1 MRTLEFGLWLLY
13 TKSEEG
19 YREKI
24 GHMEALP
31 ATLEDLLER
40 GEGSIAAQDIPLI
53 KHAYQVAADAHDGQS
68 RMSGEPFIQHSL
80 ATAATLVDLRLDAAT
95 VAAGLLHDVPE
106 DTAVSVEQI
115 GEIFGDEIATLV
127 DGVTKLRKI
136 TWTSLEEEEAESLR
150 KIFLAMVDDI
160 RVILIRLADRLHNMH
175 TLRALPEDR
184 GTVIARETLEI
195 FAPLAHRLGMWQI
208 KEELEDLALGY
219 LEPDRYREVVE
230 LLKERQTDRERYVE
244 GVVQT
249 LRSSLSEGGIKS
261 EVTGRR
267 KHIYSIYQKMK
278 KRGRDFD
285 RIYDVYGAR
294 IIVDSVQDC
303 YAALGMVHSL
313 WRPIAGEFD
322 DYIAMPK
329 DNMYQSLHTAVV
341 GPQGRALEVQ
351 IRTWDMHW
359 TAEYG
364 VAAHWRYKE
373 QVERDAVLESKMAWL
388 RQLMDWRRELVD
400 AQEFV
405 DSLKTDL
412 FPEEVYVFTPKGDV
426 IELPRGATP
435 IDFAYHVHTE
445 IGHLCQGAK
454 VNGRIV
460 SLNHQLKD
468 GDQVM
473 ILTAK
478 RGGPS
483 RDWLNPHL
491 GYVHTSR
498 ARQKIRQFFRK
509 QEREENIQR
518 GRALLERELKRLGI
532 EREKYDDI
540 AKLFHFR
547 KVDDLLAALGYGD
560 LNVHQ
565 ISTKMLQVEGGKEEG
580 LQEKAPPVVTTD
592 EARGITVTGVGDL
605 LTHIGGCCNP
615 LPGDKIVGYVTRG
628 RGVTIHRLD
637 CGNVLRVLR
646 DGDKERLIEVDWGEE
661 QDAVYPVVIR
671 ITAYDRKGLLKDV
684 AGVIDAED
692 VNMIAATIASRKKD
706 QTATIVATLEITGM
720 AQLSRVLAKIESL
733 TNVLE
738 AVRQTG

>member
-1 MRTLEFGLWLLY
+1 MD
-13 TKSEEG
+13 K
-19 YREKI
+19 
-24 GHMEALP
+24 LP

-40 GEGSIAAQDIPLI
+40 GEDSIAAQDLTLI
-53 KHAYQVAADAHDGQS
+53 KRAYQVAAEAHDGQ
-68 RMSGEPFIQHSL
+68 RRLSGEPFIQHSL

-106 DTAVSVEQI
+106 DTAVTVEEI
-115 GEIFGDEIATLV
+115 GEIFGEEIARLV

-175 TLRALPEDR
+175 TLGALPEDR

-208 KEELEDLALGY
+208 KEELEDLALRY
-219 LEPDRYREVVE
+219 LEPDRYREVVD
-230 LLKERQTDRERYVE
+230 LLSERRADRERYVE
-244 GVVQT
+244 GAVQT
-249 LRSSLSEGGIKS
+249 LRRTLTEGGIKVD
-261 EVTGRR
+261 VTGRR

-294 IIVDSVQDC
+294 IIVDDIKDC
-303 YAALGMVHSL
+303 YAALGIVHSL

-341 GPQGRALEVQ
+341 GPEGRALEVQ

-359 TAEYG
+359 MAEYG

-388 RQLMDWRRELVD
+388 RQLMDWRREFVD

-435 IDFAYHVHTE
+435 VDFAYHVHTE

-460 SLNHQLKD
+460 PLNYQLKD
-468 GDQVM
+468 GDQVL

-491 GYVHTSR
+491 GYVRTSR
-498 ARQKIRQFFRK
+498 ARQKIRQFFRR
-509 QEREENIQR
+509 QEREENIAR
-518 GRALLERELKRLGI
+518 GRSLVERELKRLGI
-532 EREKYDDI
+532 EHESYEEI
-540 AKLFHFR
+540 AKLFRFK
-547 KVDDLLAALGYGD
+547 KVGDLLAAVGYGD
-560 LNVHQ
+560 VNVHQ
-565 ISTKMLQVEGGKEEG
+565 ISTRILEVEGEKEEG
-580 LQEKAPPVVTTD
+580 LGEKPRGVVETG
-592 EARGITVTGVGDL
+592 EAKGVRVTGVGDL

-615 LPGDKIVGYVTRG
+615 LPGDKIIGYVTRG
-628 RGVTIHRLD
+628 RGVTVHRLD

-646 DGDKERLIEVDWGEE
+646 DGDRERLIEVDWGEE
-661 QDAVYPVVIR
+661 QDAAYPVVVR
-671 ITAYDRKGLLKDV
+671 VTAYDRKGLLKDV
-684 AGVIDAED
+684 AGIIDAED
-692 VNMIAATIASRKKD
+692 VNMTSATIRSTKKD
-706 QTATIVATLEITGM
+706 QTATIVATLEITGV

-738 AVRQTG
+738 AVRQTS

>member
-1 MRTLEFGLWLLY
+1 MDRLPTTL
-13 TKSEEG
+13 K
-19 YREKI
+19 
-24 GHMEALP
+24 
-31 ATLEDLLER
+31 DLLER
-40 GEGSIAAQDIPLI
+40 GEDSIASQDIPLV
-53 KHAYQVAADAHDGQS
+53 KRAYEVASRAHDGQR
-68 RMSGEPFIQHSL
+68 RMSGEPFIHHSL

-95 VAAGLLHDVPE
+95 IAAGLLHDVPE
-106 DTAVSVEQI
+106 DTTVTVEDI
-115 GEIFGDEIATLV
+115 EEIFGEEIARLV

-175 TLRALPEDR
+175 TLEALPEDR
-184 GTVIARETLEI
+184 GRMIAMETMEI

-208 KEELEDLALGY
+208 KEELEDLALRY
-219 LEPDRYREVVE
+219 LEPEAYREVVT
-230 LLKERQTDRERYVE
+230 LLREHQADRERYVE
-244 GVVQT
+244 GVVQM
-249 LRSSLSEGGIKS
+249 LKSSLAEGGIKA

-267 KHIYSIYQKMK
+267 KHVSSIYQKMK
-278 KRGRDFD
+278 KKGRDFD
-285 RIYDVYGAR
+285 RIYDVHGAR
-294 IIVDSVQDC
+294 VIVDDIKDC

-341 GPQGRALEVQ
+341 GPQGHPLEIQ
-351 IRTWDMHW
+351 IRTWEMHRM
-359 TAEYG
+359 AEYG

-373 QVERDAVLESKMAWL
+373 QVERDAVLEAKMAWL

-435 IDFAYHVHTE
+435 VDFAYSVHTE
-445 IGHLCQGAK
+445 IGNLCQGAK
-454 VNGRIV
+454 VNGKIV
-460 SLNHQLKD
+460 PLNYQLGD
-468 GDQVM
+468 GDQVQ

-491 GYVHTSR
+491 GYVRTSR
-498 ARQKIRQFFRK
+498 ARQKIRQFFRR
-509 QEREENIQR
+509 QEREENIAR

-532 EREKYDDI
+532 EHESYEEI
-540 AKLFHFR
+540 AKLFRFN
-547 KVDDLLAALGYGD
+547 KVDDLLAAIGYGD
-560 LNVHQ
+560 INVHQ
-565 ISTKMLQVEGGKEEG
+565 VSMRVLDIEEDKEEIS
-580 LQEKAPPVVTTD
+580 
-592 EARGITVTGVGDL
+592 EAGPKPAARASEAQGIRVTGVGDL
-605 LTHIGGCCNP
+605 LTQLGGCCNP
-615 LPGDKIVGYVTRG
+615 LPGDEIIGYVTRG

-637 CGNVLRVLR
+637 CGNILRVLR
-646 DGDKERLIEVDWGEE
+646 DGDRERLIEVDWGED
-661 QDAVYPVVIR
+661 QDTAYPVVVK

-684 AGVIDAED
+684 AAIIDAED
-692 VNMIAATIASRKKD
+692 VNMISANIDARQKD
-706 QTATIVATLEITGM
+706 QTATIVATLEISGM
-720 AQLSRVLAKIESL
+720 DQLSRVLAKIETL

-738 AVRQTG
+738 AVRQTA

>member
-1 MRTLEFGLWLLY
+1 MDRLPTTLD
-13 TKSEEG
+13 
-19 YREKI
+19 
-24 GHMEALP
+24 
-31 ATLEDLLER
+31 DLLER
-40 GEGSIAAQDIPLI
+40 AEDSIASQDIPLV
-53 KHAYQVAADAHDGQS
+53 KRAYQVAAEAHDGQR
-68 RMSGEPFIQHSL
+68 RMSGEPFIHHSL

-106 DTAVSVEQI
+106 DTAVTVEDLE
-115 GEIFGDEIATLV
+115 EIFGEEISRLV

-175 TLRALPEDR
+175 TLDALPEER
-184 GTVIARETLEI
+184 GRVIAMETLEI

-208 KEELEDLALGY
+208 KEELEDLALRY
-219 LEPDRYREVVE
+219 LEPDGYREVVE
-230 LLKERQTDRERYVE
+230 LLSEGQADRERYVE
-244 GVVQT
+244 GVVHT
-249 LRSSLSEGGIKS
+249 LRSSLTEGGIKA

-267 KHIYSIYQKMK
+267 KHVSSIYQKMK
-278 KRGRDFD
+278 KKGRDFD
-285 RIYDVYGAR
+285 RIYDVHGAR
-294 IIVDSVQDC
+294 VIVGDINDC
-303 YAALGMVHSL
+303 YAALGIVHSL

-329 DNMYQSLHTAVV
+329 DNMYQSLHTSVV
-341 GPQGRALEVQ
+341 GPQGRPLEIQ
-351 IRTWDMHW
+351 IRTWEMHRM
-359 TAEYG
+359 AEYG

-373 QVERDAVLESKMAWL
+373 QVERDAVLEAKMAWL

-435 IDFAYHVHTE
+435 VDFAYDVHTE
-445 IGHLCQGAK
+445 IGNLCQGAK
-454 VNGRIV
+454 VNGKIV
-460 SLNHQLKD
+460 PLNYQLED
-468 GDQVM
+468 GDQVQ

-491 GYVHTSR
+491 GYVRTSR
-498 ARQKIRQFFRK
+498 ARQKIRQFFRR
-509 QEREENIQR
+509 QEREENIAR

-532 EREKYDDI
+532 EHESYEEI
-540 AKLFHFR
+540 AKLFRFK
-547 KVDDLLAALGYGD
+547 KVDDLLAAIGYGD
-560 LNVHQ
+560 INVHQ
-565 ISTKMLQVEGGKEEG
+565 ASMRLLDIEEDKEEI
-580 LQEKAPPVVTTD
+580 L
-592 EARGITVTGVGDL
+592 EAGPKRAARPSEAKGVRVTGVGNL
-605 LTHIGGCCNP
+605 LTQIGRCCNP
-615 LPGDKIVGYVTRG
+615 LPGDEIIGYVTRG

-646 DGDKERLIEVDWGEE
+646 DGDRERLVEVDWGEG
-661 QDAVYPVVIR
+661 QGTAYPVVIKV
-671 ITAYDRKGLLKDV
+671 TAYDRKGLLKDV
-684 AGVIDAED
+684 AAIIDAED
-692 VNMIAATIASRKKD
+692 VNMISASIDARQKD
-706 QTATIVATLEITGM
+706 QTATIVATLEISGM
-720 AQLSRVLAKIESL
+720 DQLSRVLAKIETL

>member
-1 MRTLEFGLWLLY
+1 MD
-13 TKSEEG
+13 K
-19 YREKI
+19 
-24 GHMEALP
+24 LP

-40 GEGSIAAQDIPLI
+40 GEDSIAAQDVSLI
-53 KHAYQVAADAHDGQS
+53 KRAYQVAAEAHDGQ
-68 RMSGEPFIQHSL
+68 RRLSGEPFIQHSL
-80 ATAATLVDLRLDAAT
+80 ATAAALVDLRLDAAT

-106 DTAVSVEQI
+106 DTAVTVEQI
-115 GEIFGDEIATLV
+115 GEIFGEEIARLV

-175 TLRALPEDR
+175 TLGALPQER

-208 KEELEDLALGY
+208 KEELEDLALRY
-219 LEPDRYREVVE
+219 LEPDRYREVVD
-230 LLKERQTDRERYVE
+230 LLSERRADRERYVE

-249 LRSSLSEGGIKS
+249 LRKTLTEGGIKVD
-261 EVTGRR
+261 VTGRR
-267 KHIYSIYQKMK
+267 KHIYSIYQKMQ

-294 IIVDSVQDC
+294 IIVDDIKDC
-303 YAALGMVHSL
+303 YATLGIVHSL

-341 GPQGRALEVQ
+341 GPEGRALEVQ

-359 TAEYG
+359 MAEYG

-388 RQLMDWRRELVD
+388 RQLMDWRREFVD

-435 IDFAYHVHTE
+435 VDFAYHVHTE

-460 SLNHQLKD
+460 PLNYQLKD
-468 GDQVM
+468 GDQVL

-491 GYVHTSR
+491 GYVRTSR
-498 ARQKIRQFFRK
+498 ARQKIRQFFRR
-509 QEREENIQR
+509 QEREENIAR
-518 GRALLERELKRLGI
+518 GRALVERELKRLGI
-532 EREKYDDI
+532 EHESYEDI
-540 AKLFHFR
+540 AKLFHFK
-547 KVDDLLAALGYGD
+547 KVGDLLAAVGYGD
-560 LNVHQ
+560 VNVHQ
-565 ISTKMLQVEGGKEEG
+565 ISTRMLEVEGEKEEG
-580 LQEKAPPVVTTD
+580 LGEKPRGVVDTG
-592 EARGITVTGVGDL
+592 EAKGVTVTGVGDL

-615 LPGDKIVGYVTRG
+615 LPGDKIIGYVTRG
-628 RGVTIHRLD
+628 RGVTVHRLD

-646 DGDKERLIEVDWGEE
+646 DGDRERLIEVDWGEE
-661 QDAVYPVVIR
+661 QDAAYPVVVR

-692 VNMIAATIASRKKD
+692 VNMTSATISSTRKD
-706 QTATIVATLEITGM
+706 QTAIIVATLEITGM

-738 AVRQTG
+738 AVRQTS

>member
-1 MRTLEFGLWLLY
+1 M
-13 TKSEEG
+13 
-19 YREKI
+19 EK
-24 GHMEALP
+24 LP

-40 GEGSIAAQDIPLI
+40 GEDSIAAQDISLI
-53 KHAYQVAADAHDGQS
+53 KRAYQVAAEAHDGQS
-68 RMSGEPFIQHSL
+68 RMSGEPFIHHSL

-106 DTAVSVEQI
+106 DTAVTVGDIE
-115 GEIFGDEIATLV
+115 EIFGEEIARLV

-175 TLRALPEDR
+175 TLGALPEDR

-208 KEELEDLALGY
+208 KEELEDLALQY
-219 LEPDRYREVVE
+219 LEPDRYREVVDF
-230 LLKERQTDRERYVE
+230 LSERRADRERYVE

-249 LRSSLSEGGIKS
+249 LRRTLAEGSIKG

-294 IIVDSVQDC
+294 IIVDDIPEC
-303 YAALGMVHSL
+303 YAALGIVHSL

-329 DNMYQSLHTAVV
+329 DNMYQSLHTAVL

-359 TAEYG
+359 MAEYG

-435 IDFAYHVHTE
+435 VDFAYHVHTE
-445 IGHLCQGAK
+445 IGHVCQGAK

-460 SLNHQLKD
+460 PLNYQLKD
-468 GDQVM
+468 GDQVL

-498 ARQKIRQFFRK
+498 ARQKIRQFFRR
-509 QEREENIQR
+509 QEREENIAR
-518 GRALLERELKRLGI
+518 GRALVEREMKRLGI
-532 EREKYDDI
+532 EHESYEEI
-540 AKLFHFR
+540 AKLLRFK
-547 KVDDLLAALGYGD
+547 KVGDLLAAVGYGD
-560 LNVHQ
+560 INVHQ
-565 ISTKMLQVEGGKEEG
+565 ISSRILEVEGEKEEVLG
-580 LQEKAPPVVTTD
+580 EKARQIIDTD
-592 EARGITVTGVGDL
+592 EAKGVTVTGVGDL
-605 LTHIGGCCNP
+605 LTHIAGCCNP
-615 LPGDKIVGYVTRG
+615 LPGDKIIGYVTRG

-637 CGNVLRVLR
+637 CGNVLRIFR

-684 AGVIDAED
+684 AAIIDGED
-692 VNMIAATIASRKKD
+692 VNMTSATISSRKKD
-706 QTATIVATLEITGM
+706 QIATIVATLEITGM

-738 AVRQTG
+738 AVRQTAGA

>member
-1 MRTLEFGLWLLY
+1 MAKLPTTLDELLQ
-13 TKSEEG
+13 
-19 YREKI
+19 RV
-24 GHMEALP
+24 
-31 ATLEDLLER
+31 EDV
-40 GEGSIAAQDIPLI
+40 IPAQDLTLI
-53 KHAYQVAADAHDGQS
+53 RRAYQVASEAHDGQL

-80 ATAATLVDLRLDAAT
+80 ATAAFLADMRLDAAT

-106 DTAVSVEQI
+106 DTAVTVQDLEQT
-115 GEIFGDEIATLV
+115 FGPEIANLV

-175 TLRALPEDR
+175 TLQALPPER
-184 GTVIARETLEI
+184 GTVIARETQEI
-195 FAPLAHRLGMWQI
+195 FAPLAHRLGMWKI
-208 KEELEDLALGY
+208 KEELEDLALQY
-219 LEPDRYREVVE
+219 LEPASYKQVVQ
-230 LLKERQTDRERYVE
+230 LLKDRRADREQYVDE
-244 GVVQT
+244 VVQT
-249 LRSSLSEGGIKS
+249 LRRELAAEGITT

-267 KHIYSIYQKMK
+267 KHIYSIHQKMQK
-278 KRGRDFD
+278 KGREFD
-285 RIYDVYGAR
+285 HIYDVHGAR
-294 IIVDSVQDC
+294 IIVGDIKDC
-303 YAALGMVHSL
+303 YAALGIVHSL

-341 GPQGRALEVQ
+341 GPQGRPLEVQ

-373 QVERDAVLESKMAWL
+373 QVERDTVLEAKMAWL
-388 RQLMDWRRELVD
+388 RQLMDWRRDLVD

-435 IDFAYHVHTE
+435 VDFAYHVHTE
-445 IGHLCQGAK
+445 IGQLCQGAK

-460 SLNHQLKD
+460 PLNYQLKD
-468 GDQVM
+468 GDQVL

-491 GYVHTSR
+491 GYVRTSR
-498 ARQKIRQFFRK
+498 ARQKIRQFFRR
-509 QEREENIQR
+509 QEREENVAR
-518 GRALLERELKRLGI
+518 GRSLLEKELKRLGI
-532 EREKYDDI
+532 ERESYDDI
-540 AKLFHFR
+540 AKLFHFA
-547 KVDDLLAALGYGD
+547 KVDDLLAAVGYGD
-560 LNVHQ
+560 VNVHQ
-565 ISTKMLQVEGGKEEG
+565 ISTRVLELEGDGGQIVPLEAV
-580 LQEKAPPVVTTD
+580 APPAGTEQT
-592 EARGITVTGVGDL
+592 GIRVTGVGDL
-605 LTHIGGCCNP
+605 LTNIGRCCSP
-615 LPGDKIVGYVTRG
+615 LPGDAIIGYVTRG

-637 CGNVLRVLR
+637 CANVLRVLR
-646 DGDKERLIEVDWGEE
+646 DGDKERLIKVDWGEAE
-661 QDAVYPVVIR
+661 DAAYPVVVR
-671 ITAYDRKGLLKDV
+671 IAAYDRKGLLKDI
-684 AGVIDAED
+684 AAIIDAED
-692 VNMIAATIASRKKD
+692 VNMTSANISTRQKD
-706 QTATIVATLEITGM
+706 QVATIVATLEITGM
-720 AQLSRVLAKIESL
+720 AQLSRVLTKIESL

-738 AVRQTG
+738 AVRETG

>member
-1 MRTLEFGLWLLY
+1 MDKLPRTFD
-13 TKSEEG
+13 
-19 YREKI
+19 
-24 GHMEALP
+24 
-31 ATLEDLLER
+31 DLLER
-40 GEGSIAAQDIPLI
+40 AEDSIASQDIPLV
-53 KHAYQVAADAHDGQS
+53 KRAYEVAAEAHDGQR

-95 VAAGLLHDVPE
+95 IAAGLLHDVPE
-106 DTAVSVEQI
+106 DTTVTVEDLE
-115 GEIFGDEIATLV
+115 EIFGEEIAGLV

-175 TLRALPEDR
+175 TLEALPKER

-208 KEELEDLALGY
+208 KEELEDLALRY
-219 LEPDRYREVVE
+219 LEPDGYREVVR
-230 LLKERQTDRERYVE
+230 LLSERRADRERYVE

-249 LRSSLSEGGIKS
+249 LKSSLTEAGIKA

-267 KHIYSIYQKMK
+267 KHVSSIYQKMK
-278 KRGRDFD
+278 KKGRDFD
-285 RIYDVYGAR
+285 RIYDVHAAR
-294 IIVDSVQDC
+294 VIVDDIQDC
-303 YAALGMVHSL
+303 YAALGIVHSL

-341 GPQGRALEVQ
+341 GPQGRALEIQ
-351 IRTWDMHW
+351 IRTWEMHRM
-359 TAEYG
+359 AEYG

-373 QVERDAVLESKMAWL
+373 QVERDAVLEAKMAWL

-435 IDFAYHVHTE
+435 VDFAYSVHTE
-445 IGHLCQGAK
+445 IGNLCQGAK
-454 VNGRIV
+454 VNGKIV
-460 SLNHQLKD
+460 PLNYQLGD
-468 GDQVM
+468 GDQVQ

-491 GYVHTSR
+491 GYVRTSR
-498 ARQKIRQFFRK
+498 ARQKIRQFFRR
-509 QEREENIQR
+509 QEREENIAR

-532 EREKYDDI
+532 EHESYEEI
-540 AKLFHFR
+540 AKLFRFK
-547 KVDDLLAALGYGD
+547 KVDDLLAAVGYGD
-560 LNVHQ
+560 VSVHQ
-565 ISTKMLQVEGGKEEG
+565 VSMRVLDLEE
-580 LQEKAPPVVTTD
+580 EREEVP
-592 EARGITVTGVGDL
+592 EAGPKPSAGPSEAKGVRVTGVGDL
-605 LTHIGGCCNP
+605 LTNIGGCCNP
-615 LPGDKIVGYVTRG
+615 LPGDEIIGYVTRG
-628 RGVTIHRLD
+628 RGVTVHRMD
-637 CGNVLRVLR
+637 CGNILRVLR
-646 DGDKERLIEVDWGEE
+646 DGDRERLIEVDWGGDE
-661 QDAVYPVVIR
+661 DTAYAVVIR
-671 ITAYDRKGLLKDV
+671 ILAYDRKGLLKDV
-684 AGVIDAED
+684 AAIIDAED
-692 VNMIAATIASRKKD
+692 VNMTSATIDSRKKD
-706 QTATIVATLEITGM
+706 QTATIVATLEISGM
-720 AQLSRVLAKIESL
+720 DQLSRVLARIETL

>member
-1 MRTLEFGLWLLY
+1 M
-13 TKSEEG
+13 
-19 YREKI
+19 EK
-24 GHMEALP
+24 LP

-40 GEGSIAAQDIPLI
+40 GQDSIAAQDIPLI
-53 KHAYQVAADAHDGQS
+53 KRAYQVAADAHDGQS
-68 RMSGEPFIQHSL
+68 RMSGEPFIHHSL
-80 ATAATLVDLRLDAAT
+80 ATAATLLDLRLDAAT

-106 DTAVSVEQI
+106 DTAVTVEDI
-115 GEIFGDEIATLV
+115 SEIFGEEIARLV

-175 TLRALPEDR
+175 TLGALPEER

-208 KEELEDLALGY
+208 KEELEDLALEY
-219 LEPDRYREVVE
+219 LEPDRYREVVDF
-230 LLKERQTDRERYVE
+230 LSERQADRERYVE
-244 GVVQT
+244 GVVQALRRT
-249 LRSSLSEGGIKS
+249 LAESSIKG

-294 IIVDSVQDC
+294 IIVDDIPNC
-303 YAALGMVHSL
+303 YAALGIVHSL

-359 TAEYG
+359 MAEYG

-435 IDFAYHVHTE
+435 VDFAYHVHTE
-445 IGHLCQGAK
+445 IGHVCQGAK

-460 SLNHQLKD
+460 PLNYQLKD
-468 GDQVM
+468 GDQVL

-498 ARQKIRQFFRK
+498 ARQKIRQFFRR
-509 QEREENIQR
+509 QEREENIAR
-518 GRALLERELKRLGI
+518 GRALVERELKRLGI
-532 EREKYDDI
+532 EHESYEEI
-540 AKLFHFR
+540 AKLLRFK
-547 KVDDLLAALGYGD
+547 KVDDLLAAVGYGD
-560 LNVHQ
+560 INVHQ
-565 ISTKMLQVEGGKEEG
+565 ISTRILEVEGEKEEG
-580 LQEKAPPVVTTD
+580 LDEKARQIIDTD
-592 EARGITVTGVGDL
+592 EAKGVTVTGVGDL
-605 LTHIGGCCNP
+605 LTHIAGCCNP
-615 LPGDKIVGYVTRG
+615 LPGDKIIGYVTRG

-637 CGNVLRVLR
+637 CGNVLRILR

-661 QDAVYPVVIR
+661 QDAAYPVVIK

-684 AGVIDAED
+684 AAVIDGED
-692 VNMIAATIASRKKD
+692 VNMTSATISSRRKD
-706 QTATIVATLEITGM
+706 QIATIVATLEITGM

-738 AVRQTG
+738 AVRQTA

>member
-1 MRTLEFGLWLLY
+1 LNSRVCCGILKG
-13 TKSEEG
+13 EEA
-19 YREKI
+19 YRNVEGALPMDK
-24 GHMEALP
+24 LP

-40 GEGSIAAQDIPLI
+40 GEDSIAAQDVSLI
-53 KHAYQVAADAHDGQS
+53 KRAYQVAAEAHDGQ
-68 RMSGEPFIQHSL
+68 RRLSGEPFIQHSL
-80 ATAATLVDLRLDAAT
+80 ATAAALVDLRLDAAT

-106 DTAVSVEQI
+106 DTAVTVEQI
-115 GEIFGDEIATLV
+115 GEIFGEEIARLV

-175 TLRALPEDR
+175 TLGALPQER

-208 KEELEDLALGY
+208 KEELEDLALRY
-219 LEPDRYREVVE
+219 LEPDRYREVVD
-230 LLKERQTDRERYVE
+230 LLSERRADRERYVE

-249 LRSSLSEGGIKS
+249 LRKTLTEGGIKVD
-261 EVTGRR
+261 VTGRR
-267 KHIYSIYQKMK
+267 KHIYSIYQKMQ

-294 IIVDSVQDC
+294 IIVDDIKDC
-303 YAALGMVHSL
+303 YATLGIVHSL

-341 GPQGRALEVQ
+341 GPEGRALEVQ

-359 TAEYG
+359 MAEYG

-388 RQLMDWRRELVD
+388 RQLMDWRREFVD

-435 IDFAYHVHTE
+435 VDFAYHVHTE

-460 SLNHQLKD
+460 PLNYQLKD
-468 GDQVM
+468 GDQVL

-491 GYVHTSR
+491 GYVRTSR
-498 ARQKIRQFFRK
+498 ARQKIRQFFRR
-509 QEREENIQR
+509 QEREENIAR
-518 GRALLERELKRLGI
+518 GRALVERELKRLGI
-532 EREKYDDI
+532 EHESYEDI
-540 AKLFHFR
+540 AKLFHFK
-547 KVDDLLAALGYGD
+547 KVGDLLAAVGYGD
-560 LNVHQ
+560 VNVHQ
-565 ISTKMLQVEGGKEEG
+565 ISTRMLEVEGEKEEG
-580 LQEKAPPVVTTD
+580 LGEKPRGVVDTG
-592 EARGITVTGVGDL
+592 EAKGVTVTGVGDL

-615 LPGDKIVGYVTRG
+615 LPGDKIIGYVTRG
-628 RGVTIHRLD
+628 RGVTVHRLD

-646 DGDKERLIEVDWGEE
+646 DGDRERLIEVDWGEE
-661 QDAVYPVVIR
+661 QDAAYPVVVR

-692 VNMIAATIASRKKD
+692 VNMTSATISSTRKD
-706 QTATIVATLEITGM
+706 QTAIIVATLEITGM

-738 AVRQTG
+738 AVRQTS

>member
-1 MRTLEFGLWLLY
+1 MDR
-13 TKSEEG
+13 
-19 YREKI
+19 
-24 GHMEALP
+24 LP
-31 ATLEDLLER
+31 TTFNDLLER
-40 GEGSIAAQDIPLI
+40 GEESIASQDIPLV
-53 KHAYQVAADAHDGQS
+53 KRAYEVASQAHDGQ
-68 RMSGEPFIQHSL
+68 RRVSGEPFIHHSL

-95 VAAGLLHDVPE
+95 IAAGLLHDVPE
-106 DTAVSVEQI
+106 DTSVTVEDI
-115 GEIFGDEIATLV
+115 EEIFGEEIARLV

-175 TLRALPEDR
+175 TLDALPAER
-184 GTVIARETLEI
+184 GRLIAMETREI

-208 KEELEDLALGY
+208 KEELEDLALRY
-219 LEPDRYREVVE
+219 LEPEAYGEVVA
-230 LLKERQTDRERYVE
+230 LLSEHQADRERYVE
-244 GVVQT
+244 GVVHA
-249 LRSSLSEGGIKS
+249 LKSSLAEGGIKA

-267 KHIYSIYQKMK
+267 KHVSSIYQKMK
-278 KRGRDFD
+278 KKGRDFD
-285 RIYDVYGAR
+285 RIYDVHGAR
-294 IIVDSVQDC
+294 VIVEDIKDC

-341 GPQGRALEVQ
+341 GPQGRPLEIQ
-351 IRTWDMHW
+351 IRTWDMHRM
-359 TAEYG
+359 AEYG

-373 QVERDAVLESKMAWL
+373 QVERDAVLEAKMAWL
-388 RQLMDWRRELVD
+388 RQAMDWRRELVD

-435 IDFAYHVHTE
+435 VDFAYSVHTE
-445 IGHLCQGAK
+445 IGSLCQGAK
-454 VNGRIV
+454 VNGKLV
-460 SLNHQLKD
+460 PLNYQLGD
-468 GDQVM
+468 GDQVQ

-491 GYVHTSR
+491 GYVRTSR
-498 ARQKIRQFFRK
+498 ARQKIRQFFRR
-509 QEREENIQR
+509 QEREENIAR

-532 EREKYDDI
+532 EHESYEEI
-540 AKLFHFR
+540 AKLFRFN
-547 KVDDLLAALGYGD
+547 KVDDLLAAIGYGD
-560 LNVHQ
+560 INVHQ
-565 ISTKMLQVEGGKEEG
+565 ASMRLLDIEEEKEEIS
-580 LQEKAPPVVTTD
+580 
-592 EARGITVTGVGDL
+592 EAGPKRPARPSEAQGIRVTGVGEL
-605 LTHIGGCCNP
+605 LTQLGGCCNP
-615 LPGDKIVGYVTRG
+615 LPGDEIIGYVTRG

-637 CGNVLRVLR
+637 CGNILRVLR
-646 DGDKERLIEVDWGEE
+646 DGDRERLIEVDWGEGK
-661 QDAVYPVVIR
+661 ATAYPVVVK

-684 AGVIDAED
+684 AAIIDAED
-692 VNMIAATIASRKKD
+692 VNMISASIDARHKD
-706 QTATIVATLEITGM
+706 QTATIVATLEISGM
-720 AQLSRVLAKIESL
+720 DQLSRVLAKIETL

>member
-1 MRTLEFGLWLLY
+1 MDRLPTTLD
-13 TKSEEG
+13 
-19 YREKI
+19 
-24 GHMEALP
+24 
-31 ATLEDLLER
+31 DLLER
-40 GEGSIAAQDIPLI
+40 AEDSIASQDIPLV
-53 KHAYQVAADAHDGQS
+53 KRAYQVAAEAHDGQR
-68 RMSGEPFIQHSL
+68 RMSGEPFIHHSL

-106 DTAVSVEQI
+106 DTAVTVEDLE
-115 GEIFGDEIATLV
+115 EIFGEEISRLV

-175 TLRALPEDR
+175 TLDALPEER
-184 GTVIARETLEI
+184 GRVIAMETLEI

-208 KEELEDLALGY
+208 KEELEDLALRY
-219 LEPDRYREVVE
+219 LEPDGYREVVE
-230 LLKERQTDRERYVE
+230 LLSEGQADRERYVE

-249 LRSSLSEGGIKS
+249 LRSSLTEGGIKA

-267 KHIYSIYQKMK
+267 KHVSSIYQKMK
-278 KRGRDFD
+278 KKGRDFD
-285 RIYDVYGAR
+285 RIYDVHGAR
-294 IIVDSVQDC
+294 VIVGDINDC
-303 YAALGMVHSL
+303 YAALGIVHSL

-329 DNMYQSLHTAVV
+329 DNMYQSLHTSVV
-341 GPQGRALEVQ
+341 GPQGRPLEIQ
-351 IRTWDMHW
+351 IRTWEMHRM
-359 TAEYG
+359 AEYG

-373 QVERDAVLESKMAWL
+373 QVERDAVLEAKMAWL

-435 IDFAYHVHTE
+435 VDFAYDVHTE
-445 IGHLCQGAK
+445 IGNLCQGAK
-454 VNGRIV
+454 VNGKIV
-460 SLNHQLKD
+460 PLNYQLED
-468 GDQVM
+468 GDQVQ

-491 GYVHTSR
+491 GYVRTSR
-498 ARQKIRQFFRK
+498 ARQKIRQFFRR
-509 QEREENIQR
+509 QEREENIAR

-532 EREKYDDI
+532 EHESYEEI
-540 AKLFHFR
+540 AKLFRFK
-547 KVDDLLAALGYGD
+547 KVDDLLAAIGYGD
-560 LNVHQ
+560 INVHQ
-565 ISTKMLQVEGGKEEG
+565 ASMRLLDIEEDKEEI
-580 LQEKAPPVVTTD
+580 L
-592 EARGITVTGVGDL
+592 EAGPKRAARPSEAKGVRVTGVGNL
-605 LTHIGGCCNP
+605 LTQIGRCCNP
-615 LPGDKIVGYVTRG
+615 LPGDEIIGYVTRG

-646 DGDKERLIEVDWGEE
+646 DGDRERLVEVDWGEG
-661 QDAVYPVVIR
+661 QGTAYPVVIKV
-671 ITAYDRKGLLKDV
+671 TAYDRKGLLKDV
-684 AGVIDAED
+684 AAIIDAED
-692 VNMIAATIASRKKD
+692 VNMISASIDARQKD
-706 QTATIVATLEITGM
+706 QTATIVATLEISGM
-720 AQLSRVLAKIESL
+720 DQLSRVLAKIETL